1 MLVAAFGSVECPVIA
16 GNVPPIS
23 VTSTDELRKLC
34 GKLKGIQGHLN
45 SCYLDAT
52 LFSMFAFTP

>member
-1 MLVAAFGSVECPVIA
+1 MIS

-23 VTSTDELRKLC
+23 VTSAEELKKIC